1 MIKTK
6 IVYNKII
13 QQLENKHIKNDITKI
28 DIGDTIKIKKVIQ
41 EGNKERIQISE
52 GVVIC
57 KKNTR
62 LNHTITIRKIVQ
74 NVGVEKIYLV
84 HSPKIINMEVIRK
97 SKIRRSKLYYLRNR
111 SGKATRLKQKFK

>member
-1 MIKTK
+1 MKNK

-13 QQLENKHIKNDITKI
+13 QELEKKYTKEDVTKI
-28 DIGDTIKIKKVIQ
+28 DIGDTVKIKKVIQ

-57 KKNTR
+57 KKNTS

-84 HSPKIINMEVIRK
+84 HSPKIISIEVVRK